1 MKGTNPMDEQ
11 TRQRRVLNLLSRID
25 RDNETLKQWAVRK
38 LLSFQ
43 PGAQRIRF
51 EERCPIARCRS
62 KFYLSYQVAD
72 VDRRLNDVLEDC
84 GYYCPRCGFGNAGGR
99 PVK

>member
-1 MKGTNPMDEQ
+1 MDEQ

-38 LLSFQ
+38 LLHWQ

-51 EERCPIARCRS
+51 EGKCDISRCRS
-62 KFYLSYQVAD
+62 RFYLSYQ
-72 VDRRLNDVLEDC
+72 LNDIEWRVNGETEHC
-84 GYYCPRCGFGNAGGR
+84 AYYCPRCGFGNAGSR
-99 PVK
+99 PVKRDKS

>member
-1 MKGTNPMDEQ
+1 MDEQ

-25 RDNETLKQWAVRK
+25 RENETLKQWAVRK
-38 LLSFQ
+38 LLLWQ

-62 KFYLSYQVAD
+62 KFYLSYHLYDIVWRVNSD
-72 VDRRLNDVLEDC
+72 IEDC
-84 GYYCPRCGFGNAGGR
+84 AYYCPSCGFSNAGGR
-99 PVK
+99 PVKRDKS